1 MISND
6 IPQQY
11 FSVGQRFNTYFK
23 KNLIKYL
30 FKNKNIYYSFF
41 KNKISSNNN
50 IEKNQKNFAWNM
62 PNDIEVIK
70 DLDEFVKKDLPVFDI
85 IDKKKLIKYT
95 EKDCNHNT
103 INRVSNLNRI
113 LQYINY

>member
-11 FSVGQRFNTYFK
+11 FSIGQRFSTNFK
-23 KNLIKYL
+23 KKLIKYL

-41 KNKISSNNN
+41 KNKINSNNN
-50 IEKNQKNFAWNM
+50 VKKNLWNT
-62 PNDIEVIK
+62 PDNIRVIR
-70 DLDEFVKKDLPVFDI
+70 DLDEITKKDLPIFDI

-95 EKDCNHNT
+95 VKDCNYNI
-103 INRVSNLNRI
+103 INRATNLNRI
-113 LQYINY
+113 LEYINY

>member
-11 FSVGQRFNTYFK
+11 FTVGQRFSTFCK

-41 KNKISSNNN
+41 KGKTNRDKNIKKNTRNLWNTPDDIKI
-50 IEKNQKNFAWNM
+50 IE
-62 PNDIEVIK
+62 
-70 DLDEFVKKDLPVFDI
+70 DLDEFIKKDLPVFDI

-95 EKDCNHNT
+95 KMDCNYNT
-103 INRVSNLNRI
+103 INRVYNLNRI
-113 LQYINY
+113 LEYVNY